1 MCLYQAIKAVLQCQW
16 LASASCNQIN
26 KVACTRERKH
36 GPTRLYLAKQSIGNS
51 KNCNQ
56 INRVACTRERK
67 YGPTRLY
74 LAKQPIGNSKNCNLI
89 NRVACTRERKY
100 GPTRLYL
107 AKQPSGNTKSRIFAT
122 RSSLAKI
129 ASKAPNLHPSN
140 RQSKVCLWNPHY
152 NITNIVVGI
161 TFVNL

>member
-16 LASASCNQIN
+16 LASAS
-26 KVACTRERKH
+26 
-36 GPTRLYLAKQSIGNS
+36 
-51 KNCNQ
+51 CNQ

-107 AKQPSGNTKSRIFAT
+107 AKQPSGNTKSCIFAT